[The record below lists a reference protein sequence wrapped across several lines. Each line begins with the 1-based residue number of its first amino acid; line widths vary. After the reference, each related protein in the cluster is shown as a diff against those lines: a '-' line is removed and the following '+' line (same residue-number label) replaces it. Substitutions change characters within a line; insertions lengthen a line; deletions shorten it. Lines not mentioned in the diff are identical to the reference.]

1 MRAAVALSLVLF
13 ASSARAVP
21 LLDTF
26 GGPMGYGEH
35 RLPTGR
41 GLSER
46 VDLSAHLPRGVD
58 FYRPLPAVA
67 WVNTNGT
74 VSFTGPVSS
83 SPSPFPIEGQPMV
96 APWWADI
103 DTTNGDGV
111 SQNAIYWHL
120 DAQRLVVTWLD
131 VESAA
136 RDGRRVSAQ
145 FTWSTR
151 PGCRWPDE
159 SVEFRYA
166 RCEWGFDDTAVSVGW
181 NAVVSYLSLD
191 IVRASDGGLRRPCD
205 GTNVPGG
212 TAGLWR
218 FALRGSGG
226 GVEGEDTCRC
236 NDCPGGEVCLADG
249 GCGDLPCGAV
259 RCPDGERCVRGVCA
273 PVDAGVDASTDAT
286 PDMDV
291 ATPTSPPAGRLVSG
305 GCSCRARPSS
315 RGGIAIAWAAVA
327 LLVARRRRR
336 RAEEAVA
343 GDARPC
349 RWG

>member
-1 MRAAVALSLVLF
+1 MRAALALSLVLC

-26 GGPMGYGEH
+26 GGRMGYGEH

-46 VDLSAHLPRGVD
+46 VDLPPPLDAGPGFLRGS
-58 FYRPLPAVA
+58 RPPLLSIA

-74 VSFTGPVSS
+74 VSFSDPFSGRPSSFPFTGP
-83 SPSPFPIEGQPMV
+83 PLF
-96 APWWADI
+96 APWWSDI
-103 DTTNGDGV
+103 DTTNGDGIT
-111 SQNAIYWHL
+111 QNAIYWHV

-131 VESAA
+131 VESSA
-136 RDGRRVSAQ
+136 RDGLRVSAQ

-191 IVRASDGGLRRPCD
+191 VVRASDGGLRRPCD
-205 GTNVPGG
+205 STNVPGG

-218 FALRGSGG
+218 FSLRGSGG
-226 GVEGEDTCRC
+226 PFKGEDTCRC

-259 RCPDGERCVRGVCA
+259 RCPDGERCARGVCA

-305 GCSCRARPSS
+305 GCSCRARPPS
-315 RGGIAIAWAAVA
+315 RGGIAIAWLV
-327 LLVARRRRR
+327 LLWAARRTSVRGRRS
-336 RAEEAVA
+336 VT
-343 GDARPC
+343 P
-349 RWG
+349 